1 MFYRLRLLEK
11 NLPRRAA
18 PRCAALGERELE
30 RARGRPE
37 HKVYLSAVA
46 DRIAFAG
53 PLTHDDGVPMI
64 GSLLAIDFATHEAAH
79 AWLADEPFTRA
90 GLYVGVEVHAFVTP
104 VAAGRRLSPGAC
116 SLKPKTIIKHIVM
129 WSVRGDDAAP
139 RQHNAALLK
148 TEFELLR
155 GRVPGLLHLEIGV
168 DVSRVDYACDV
179 VP

>member
-1 MFYRLRLLEK
+1 M
-11 NLPRRAA
+11 
-18 PRCAALGERELE
+18 
-30 RARGRPE
+30 
-37 HKVYLSAVA
+37 A